1 MMKPP
6 AWAEYEIDR
15 YLASIIHGMDP
26 PLRRPAKPETGLES
40 APLPTTNLAENVN
53 LY

>member
-15 YLASIIHGMDP
+15 YLASVVHEMRSTD
-26 PLRRPAKPETGLES
+26 LNR
-40 APLPTTNLAENVN
+40 
-53 LY
+53 